1 MRTAGAAPMHKGL
14 KLLAALL
21 MLALIGVA
29 LWWWLWRTPQEFE
42 TVQAKRGDIEI
53 NVSALGTLQ
62 PRSYV
67 DVGAQVSG
75 QIRRIHVQPGSKVS
89 RGDLLIEIDPSIQQA
104 VVDSDRAALAALKAQ
119 LNESR
124 AQSELARQQ
133 FERQQKMALEGATRD
148 EDVQTAD
155 ATLRSAVARVDS
167 LHAQLDG
174 AQSTLKGHEAQL
186 GYTRIYAPMTGT
198 VVSLE
203 AREGQTLNA
212 VYQTPMILRIADLAS
227 MTVWAEVSEVDVSRV
242 KPGMPVYF
250 TRLGT
255 EDRRWQGQVR
265 QVLPA
270 PPTPAGQSQTDSKA
284 AAATSVGKVVTYTV
298 LFDVDNADGALMPQM
313 TAQVFF
319 VVQQAHDVVIAP
331 MHALSADAQPA
342 QTFSA
347 RVKRADGKL
356 ETRTLKL
363 GVRDRMNAEVV
374 EGLAAGETLVTGE
387 REAAK
392 GSPRFQL

>member
-1 MRTAGAAPMHKGL
+1 MKNKPIKIVVVLLFIALAGVL
-14 KLLAALL
+14 SWWFLLRSVPEL
-21 MLALIGVA
+21 
-29 LWWWLWRTPQEFE
+29 E
-42 TVQAKRGDIEI
+42 TVQARRGDIEI
-53 NVSALGTLQ
+53 NVTALGTLQ

-75 QIRRIHVQPGSKVS
+75 QIRRIHVQPGSKVN

-119 LNESR
+119 LSESR
-124 AQSELARQQ
+124 AQSDLARQQ
-133 FERQQKMALEGATRD
+133 FERQQKMALESATRD
-148 EDVQTAD
+148 EDVQTAE
-155 ATLRSAVARVDS
+155 ATMRSAAARVDS
-167 LHAQLDG
+167 LHAQIDG
-174 AQSTLKGHEAQL
+174 AQSTLKGNEARL
-186 GYTRIYAPMTGT
+186 GYTRIFAPMTGT

-212 VYQTPMILRIADLAS
+212 VYQTPMIMRIADLAS

-242 KPGMPVYF
+242 TPGMPVYF

-270 PPTPAGQSQTDSKA
+270 PPTPAGQTAADSK

-331 MHALSADAQPA
+331 MHALTAEQNSKDVF
-342 QTFSA
+342 TA
-347 RVKRADGKL
+347 RVKLASGKL

-374 EGLAAGETLVTGE
+374 DGLAAGETLVTGE
-387 REAAK
+387 RESAK
-392 GSPRFQL
+392 GHSRFQL

>member
-1 MRTAGAAPMHKGL
+1 MKNKPIKIVVVLLFIALAGVL
-14 KLLAALL
+14 SWWFLLRSVPEL
-21 MLALIGVA
+21 
-29 LWWWLWRTPQEFE
+29 E
-42 TVQAKRGDIEI
+42 TVQSRRGDIEI
-53 NVSALGTLQ
+53 NVTALGTLQ

-119 LNESR
+119 LSESR
-124 AQSELARQQ
+124 AQSDLARQQ
-133 FERQQKMALEGATRD
+133 FERQQKMALESATRD
-148 EDVQTAD
+148 EDVQTAE
-155 ATLRSAVARVDS
+155 ATMRSAAARVDS
-167 LHAQLDG
+167 LHAQIDG
-174 AQSTLKGHEAQL
+174 AQSTLKGNEARL
-186 GYTRIYAPMTGT
+186 GYTRIFAPMTGT

-212 VYQTPMILRIADLAS
+212 VYQTPMIMRIADLAS

-242 KPGMPVYF
+242 TPGMPVYF

-270 PPTPAGQSQTDSKA
+270 PPTPAGQTAADSKVA
-284 AAATSVGKVVTYTV
+284 TTSVGKVVTYTV

-331 MHALSADAQPA
+331 MHALTADENSKDAFTA
-342 QTFSA
+342 K
-347 RVKRADGKL
+347 VKLASGKL

-374 EGLAAGETLVTGE
+374 DGLAASETLVIGE
-387 REAAK
+387 RESAK
-392 GSPRFQL
+392 GHSRFQL